1 MILRRI
7 RVRNF
12 RNYVDYSA
20 EFSPGINFI
29 VGGNGVGKTNLLE
42 AVFLTIEGKPMRSGE
57 MAEVIREGAV
67 ESVVEAEYGDGFLK
81 RSTVR
86 IGIERDAKKELVTG
100 IKSVTFMPEDI
111 EIIRGGPE
119 NRRKYL
125 DETVIGLKPAYKEIL
140 REYAK
145 TLRQRNEAIKMVK
158 KGLRGREG
166 IRFWNEMLVRNG
178 LEIVR
183 ERKEILKR
191 IETSLN
197 EEGELWGW
205 KSMEARYF
213 TNMTIGEEAGELN
226 RRKLEKME
234 DAEIRRGTTLVG
246 PHRDEVIFYLD
257 GRNLRRMASTGE
269 QKMAAM
275 LCVFVRGR
283 IYQQEGKETILL
295 LDDCFSELDGKNR
308 SRLGNYVRGWNQ
320 VLVTGTDELK
330 EVEVKNLIFLGEQ
343 REGSV

>member
-7 RVRNF
+7 RVRNY
-12 RNYVDYSA
+12 RNYEDYSA

-57 MAEVIREGAV
+57 MAEVIREGA
-67 ESVVEAEYGDGFLK
+67 EEAVVEAEYGDGFLK

-86 IGIERDAKKELVTG
+86 IGIEGETKKELVTG
-100 IKSVTFMPEDI
+100 IKPVDFTPEDI

-125 DETVIGLKPAYKEIL
+125 DETVMGLKPAYKEIL
-140 REYAK
+140 REYAR
-145 TLRQRNEAIKMVK
+145 TLRQRNEAIKMVR
-158 KGLRGREG
+158 KGLGSREG
-166 IRFWNEMLVRNG
+166 IRFWNEMLVRYG

-191 IETSLN
+191 MEMSFK
-197 EEGELWGW
+197 EEGELLGW

-213 TNMTIGEEAGELN
+213 TSMMINEEDWEIN
-226 RRKLEKME
+226 KKRLERME
-234 DAEIRRGTTLVG
+234 EAEIRRGTTLVG

-295 LDDCFSELDGKNR
+295 LDDCFTELDGKNR
-308 SRLGNYVRGWNQ
+308 SRLGNYVRGWSQ
-320 VLVTGTDELK
+320 VLVTSTDELE
-330 EVEVKNLIFLGEQ
+330 EVEANKLIFLGE
-343 REGSV
+343 